1 MANGNRDQIILF
13 IQGKFIFYFLF
24 IFEIFRIAQYATAST
39 DSAAYIIGGF
49 AKSQY
54 TSTIAQYK
62 NNKWLKIGD
71 LNEKTYA
78 LSAIFHNGEHFIVG
92 GWTDSGRLVHLF
104 QII

>member
-1 MANGNRDQIILF
+1 ML
-13 IQGKFIFYFLF
+13 
-24 IFEIFRIAQYATAST
+24 RIYGYATAST
-39 DSAAYIIGGF
+39 DSAAYIIGGH
-49 AKSQY
+49 Y
-54 TSTIAQYK
+54 RGLISTIAQYK

>member
-1 MANGNRDQIILF
+1 M
-13 IQGKFIFYFLF
+13 
-24 IFEIFRIAQYATAST
+24 YATAST
-39 DSAAYIIGGF
+39 DSAAYIIGGYGR
-49 AKSQY
+49 KLYQ
-54 TSTIAQYK
+54 STIAQYK

-71 LNEKTYA
+71 LNEKKKS